1 MIIKPGV
8 KIAGLSEKMQ
18 LALDYAEE
26 VYENFNHTLI
36 ITEALAE
43 TGHIKNSKHYTGEA
57 VDIRI
62 WNLGV
67 DVHRI
72 FGQIKKGLESYGFQT
87 ILETDHIHIE
97 YDPQTSEYINPE

>member
-8 KIAGLSEKMQ
+8 KIAGLTTNMQ

-26 VYENFNHTLI
+26 VYEKFGHSLI
-36 ITEALAE
+36 ITEAYAE
-43 TGHIKNSKHYTGEA
+43 SGHIKNSKHYEGNA

-62 WNLGV
+62 WNLGS

-72 FGQIKKGLESYGFQT
+72 FGQIKRGLDEYGFDIILES
-87 ILETDHIHIE
+87 DHIHIE
-97 YDPQTSEYINPE
+97 YDPKEGDKCS